1 MKGSQKFYISRSRTR
16 RSAFW
21 EKGLE
26 TYLLKKGFQIVYAE
40 DYSIVGQIEL
50 FRDAKNIVGVHGAG
64 LTNAI
69 WSANCSL
76 IELMPTSR
84 INRCIEWQAKIANG
98 KYERIYFD
106 PKFTK
111 LNDIT
116 NELDALIR

>member
-1 MKGSQKFYISRSRTR
+1 MDNPITTLISCGIRNISASEIPYLEANRDRITIHFGKDR
-16 RSAFW
+16 RSW
-21 EKGLE
+21 
-26 TYLLKKGFQIVYAE
+26 
-40 DYSIVGQIEL
+40 
-50 FRDAKNIVGVHGAG
+50 DAKKIVGVHGAG
-64 LTNAI
+64 LTNTI